1 MRFRWP
7 FRSPEIDTPYPA
19 DEPSM
24 PQDDG
29 GTMTTRETIET
40 YYSSVNRGDWDTWLT
55 LFTDDI
61 VIDEQLAGHV
71 EGIGILRGAI
81 DGMKTGYSRF
91 QNVPKH
97 IVVEGDE
104 ATVVSHIS
112 AANAAGEPIEAEVA
126 NYFRLE
132 GGKIAY
138 MANFHDTRPFDPFV
152 NQNKPSTNGSG
163 VSRNGDG
170 TPGEYDFIVVGTG
183 SAGSAL
189 ANRLSEVSE
198 VSVLALE
205 AGGPGPYPETV
216 TDASRWYTLFGSEI
230 DWGYTSVPQTALGG
244 RVTYEPRGKM
254 PGGSSNL
261 YIMMHIRGHK
271 SDYDNWAYNGCPGWS
286 YDDCLPYFMKMEG
299 QEDETNPTA
308 GKNGP
313 LHVSSAKLHS
323 PNPTSQA
330 FLQACY
336 ELGFPETDDFNGPQM
351 EGAGWHHINVKDG
364 KRASTKEGYL
374 DPVAYR
380 TNLEVSTN
388 SYATRLLVEDGR
400 CVGVEYLKD
409 GKLTRARARREVIVC
424 AGAIESP
431 HLLLLSGIG
440 PTGQLKAYGIDVNAP
455 LAGVGENF
463 HNHVL
468 TGVIR
473 ECKQPVPEGRQNL
486 SEAALFCK
494 SDPAWPAPDL
504 QLGFVHVPFNIIVG
518 QGHPNSVSIL
528 PGVVRPLS
536 RGWVRLSSADPT
548 VRPRINPNYLAAKA
562 DRDRL
567 VQAVRLAREIFATGA
582 FSDWVGDEL
591 MPGPGVGSSDA
602 DLIEFVKSTADSYHH
617 QAGSCRM
624 GMDELAVVDPRLRVH
639 GIEGLRVA
647 DASVMPA
654 VPSGNCHAGIV
665 MIAERCADM
674 IKEEHGLAR
683 VAVATQG
690 DGLASRIAYP
700 HGVAAR

>member
-1 MRFRWP
+1 
-7 FRSPEIDTPYPA
+7 
-19 DEPSM
+19 
-24 PQDDG
+24 
-29 GTMTTRETIET
+29 MTTRETIET
-40 YYSSVNRGDWDTWLT
+40 YYAAVNRGDWDTWLT
-55 LFTDDI
+55 LFKDD
-61 VIDEQLAGHV
+61 VKIDEQLAGHV
-71 EGIGILRGAI
+71 EGIEILRGAI
-81 DGMKTGYSRF
+81 AGMKAGYSRF
-91 QNVPKH
+91 TNVPKH
-97 IVVEGDE
+97 IVVDGNE
-104 ATVVSHIS
+104 AAVVSHIS
-112 AANAAGEPIEAEVA
+112 AANAAGVPIEAEVS

-132 GGKIAY
+132 DGKISY

-152 NQNKPSTNGSG
+152 NQTAPGPNGNT
-163 VSRNGDG
+163 SRNGDG
-170 TPGEYDFIVVGTG
+170 GRPGDYDFIVVGTG
-183 SAGSAL
+183 SAGSAV
-189 ANRLSEVSE
+189 AARLSEVSE

-205 AGGPGPYPETV
+205 AGGPGPYPENRSN
-216 TDASRWYTLFGSEI
+216 AALWFTLFGSDI
-230 DWGYTSVPQTALGG
+230 DWGYTSVPQQALGG

-261 YIMMHIRGHK
+261 YIMMHIRGHA

-286 YDDCLPYFMKMEG
+286 YDECLGYFQRLED
-299 QEDETNPTA
+299 QEDGTNPTG
-308 GKNGP
+308 GKGGP
-313 LHVSSAKLHS
+313 VHVSSAKLHS

-336 ELGFPETDDFNGPQM
+336 ELGFPETDDFNGPHM

-364 KRASTKEGYL
+364 KRFSTKEGYL
-374 DPVAYR
+374 EPNAYR
-380 TNLEVSTN
+380 SNLTLSTN
-388 SYATRLLVEDGR
+388 SYATRLLIENDR
-400 CVGVEYLKD
+400 CVGVEYIKD
-409 GKLTRARARREVIVC
+409 GQKVQARARREVIVC

-440 PTGQLKAYGIDVNAP
+440 PTGQMRDYGIDLKMP
-455 LAGVGENF
+455 LPGVGENF

-473 ECKQPVPEGRQNL
+473 EATKPVPQGRQNL

-494 SDPAWPAPDL
+494 SDPGWPAPDI
-504 QLGFVHVPFNIIVG
+504 QIAFVHVPFNIIVG

-567 VQAVRLAREIFATGA
+567 VQGVRLAREIFATRA
-582 FSDWVGDEL
+582 FSEWVGQEL
-591 MPGPGVGSSDA
+591 MPGPDYGASDD
-602 DLIEFVKSTADSYHH
+602 DLFAFVKNTADSYHH

-624 GMDELAVVDPRLRVH
+624 GLDDMAVVDPRLRVH

-665 MIAERCADM
+665 MIGERCADF
-674 IKEEHGLAR
+674 IKQDHGLTR
-683 VAVATQG
+683 VAVAG
-690 DGLASRIAYP
+690 VRDDSKVAYP
-700 HGVAAR
+700 IGVAVR